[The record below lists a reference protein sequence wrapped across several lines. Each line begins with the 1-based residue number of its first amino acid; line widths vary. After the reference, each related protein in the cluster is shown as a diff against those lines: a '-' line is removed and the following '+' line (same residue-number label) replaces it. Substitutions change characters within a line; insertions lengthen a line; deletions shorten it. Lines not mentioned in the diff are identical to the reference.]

1 MRTWK
6 RHGRGERAR
15 FVAVLDPPEASVLRG
30 LVGQV
35 DDMLSGRADAAPND
49 ELSTLTGIRTGP
61 STPPDDPVLA
71 RLLPDFHRPEA
82 DPGSDRGRDAEGRDA
97 EGRDAEGRDAEGSRP
112 EGDPRDGAALS
123 AALRSVREPELIEA
137 KRDAIATLLASLP
150 TGGGRVELTV
160 PQAEAWLT
168 AVNDVRLAL
177 GTALEVS
184 EDMPEQLP
192 PDDPRSD
199 HMPVYHWL
207 TWLQDSLV
215 TVLMR

>member
-1 MRTWK
+1 VRAWK

-15 FVAVLDPPEASVLRG
+15 YVAVLDPPEASVLRG

-35 DDMLSGRADAAPND
+35 DEMLSGRADASPSD
-49 ELSTLTGIRTGP
+49 ELSALTGIRTGL
-61 STPPDDPVLA
+61 STPPEDPVLA
-71 RLLPDFHRPEA
+71 RLLPDFHRPDA
-82 DPGSDRGRDAEGRDA
+82 DPDRSPAGGTPGGGTA
-97 EGRDAEGRDAEGSRP
+97 
-112 EGDPRDGAALS
+112 DGAALA

-137 KRDAIATLLASLP
+137 KRDAIATLLTSLP
-150 TGGGRVELTV
+150 TGGGRVELTA

-215 TVLMR
+215 TVLLH

>member
-1 MRTWK
+1 MRAWK

-15 FVAVLDPPEASVLRG
+15 YVAVLDPPEASVLRG

-35 DDMLSGRADAAPND
+35 DDMLSGRAEASPSD
-49 ELSTLTGIRTGP
+49 ELSALTGIRTGP
-61 STPPDDPVLA
+61 SSAPDDPVLA
-71 RLLPDFHRPEA
+71 RLLPDFHRPDA
-82 DPGSDRGRDAEGRDA
+82 DSGPDAESGT
-97 EGRDAEGRDAEGSRP
+97 P
-112 EGDPRDGAALS
+112 DGAALA

-137 KRDAIATLLASLP
+137 KRDAIAMLLTSLP
-150 TGGGRVELTV
+150 AGGGRVELTA

-177 GTALEVS
+177 GTTLEVS

-192 PDDPRSD
+192 PDDPRAD
-199 HMPVYHWL
+199 HLPVYHWL

-215 TVLMR
+215 TVLLH

>member
-1 MRTWK
+1 VRTWR

-35 DDMLSGRADAAPND
+35 DDMLSGRADASPSD
-49 ELSTLTGIRTGP
+49 ELSALTGIRTGP
-61 STPPDDPVLA
+61 STAPDDPVLA
-71 RLLPDFHRPEA
+71 RLLPDFHRPDA
-82 DPGSDRGRDAEGRDA
+82 DPDHDGEGGGFDGSDGV
-97 EGRDAEGRDAEGSRP
+97 
-112 EGDPRDGAALS
+112 ALA

-137 KRDAIATLLASLP
+137 KRDAIATVLASLP

-192 PDDPRSD
+192 PDDPRTD
-199 HMPVYHWL
+199 HLPVYHWL

>member
-1 MRTWK
+1 MRAWR

-15 FVAVLDPPEASVLRG
+15 YVAVLDPPEASVLRG

-35 DDMLSGRADAAPND
+35 DDMLSGRADASPAD

-61 STPPDDPVLA
+61 STPPEDPVLA
-71 RLLPDFHRPEA
+71 RLLPEFHRPDA
-82 DPGSDRGRDAEGRDA
+82 DDSSGP
-97 EGRDAEGRDAEGSRP
+97 
-112 EGDPRDGAALS
+112 DGAALA

-137 KRDAIATLLASLP
+137 KRDAIATMLASLP
-150 TGGGRVELTV
+150 GGGGRVELTA

-184 EDMPEQLP
+184 EDMPDQLP
-192 PDDPRSD
+192 PDDPRAD
-199 HMPVYHWL
+199 HLPVYHWL

-215 TVLMR
+215 TALAR

>member
-1 MRTWK
+1 VRAWR

-15 FVAVLDPPEASVLRG
+15 YVAVLDPPEASVLRG

-35 DDMLSGRADAAPND
+35 DDMLSGRADAAPSD
-49 ELSTLTGIRTGP
+49 ELSALTGIRTGP
-61 STPPDDPVLA
+61 SSPPDDPVLA
-71 RLLPDFHRPEA
+71 RLLPDFHRPDA
-82 DPGSDRGRDAEGRDA
+82 DEGGSDG
-97 EGRDAEGRDAEGSRP
+97 P
-112 EGDPRDGAALS
+112 ALA

-137 KRDAIATLLASLP
+137 KRDAIATLLSSLP
-150 TGGGRVELTV
+150 QGGGRVELTA

-192 PDDPRSD
+192 PDDPRTD
-199 HMPVYHWL
+199 HLPVYHWL

-215 TVLMR
+215 TVLLR

>member
-1 MRTWK
+1 MRAWK

-35 DDMLSGRADAAPND
+35 DDMLSGRDEATPRD
-49 ELSTLTGIRTGP
+49 ELAELTGIRTGP
-61 STPPDDPVLA
+61 SASPDDPVLA
-71 RLLPDFHRPEA
+71 RLLPDFHRP
-82 DPGSDRGRDAEGRDA
+82 DAEGGA
-97 EGRDAEGRDAEGSRP
+97 GA
-112 EGDPRDGAALS
+112 DGAALS
-123 AALRSVREPELIEA
+123 AAMRSVHEPELIAA
-137 KRDAIATLLASLP
+137 KRDAIAVVLTSCPA
-150 TGGGRVELTV
+150 GGGRVELTV
-160 PQAEAWLT
+160 PQAESWLA

-192 PDDPRSD
+192 PDDPRAD
-199 HMPVYHWL
+199 HLPVYHWL

-215 TVLMR
+215 TVLLH

>member
-1 MRTWK
+1 MRAWK

-15 FVAVLDPPEASVLRG
+15 FVATLDPPEASVLRG

-35 DDMLSGRADAAPND
+35 DDMLSGRSAASPSD
-49 ELSTLTGIRTGP
+49 ELSALTGIRTGL
-61 STPPDDPVLA
+61 STPPEDPVLA
-71 RLLPDFHRPEA
+71 RLLPEFHRPDA
-82 DPGSDRGRDAEGRDA
+82 DPGRDADEGHD
-97 EGRDAEGRDAEGSRP
+97 
-112 EGDPRDGAALS
+112 DGGAGTGPDDAALA

-137 KRDAIATLLASLP
+137 KRDAIATMLTSLP

-160 PQAEAWLT
+160 PQAEAWLS

-192 PDDPRSD
+192 PDDPRAD
-199 HMPVYHWL
+199 HLPVYHWL

>member
-1 MRTWK
+1 MRAWR

-15 FVAVLDPPEASVLRG
+15 YVAVLDQPEASVLRG

-35 DDMLSGRADAAPND
+35 DDMLAGRADASPAD
-49 ELSTLTGIRTGP
+49 ELSALTGIRTGP

-71 RLLPDFHRPEA
+71 RLLPEFHRPDA
-82 DPGSDRGRDAEGRDA
+82 DGDAG
-97 EGRDAEGRDAEGSRP
+97 GGT
-112 EGDPRDGAALS
+112 DGAALA

-137 KRDAIATLLASLP
+137 KREAIATMLASLP
-150 TGGGRVELTV
+150 GGGGRVELTA

-192 PDDPRSD
+192 PDDPRAD
-199 HMPVYHWL
+199 HLPVYHWL

-215 TVLMR
+215 TVLLR

>member
-1 MRTWK
+1 VRTWR

-35 DDMLSGRADAAPND
+35 DDMLSGRADASPSD
-49 ELSTLTGIRTGP
+49 ELSALTGIRTGP
-61 STPPDDPVLA
+61 STAPDDPVLA

-82 DPGSDRGRDAEGRDA
+82 DPGHGADPAHGDAGGGSD
-97 EGRDAEGRDAEGSRP
+97 GS
-112 EGDPRDGAALS
+112 DGAALA

-137 KRDAIATLLASLP
+137 KRDAIATVLASLP

-184 EDMPEQLP
+184 EDMPEHLP
-192 PDDPRSD
+192 PDDPRTD
-199 HMPVYHWL
+199 HLPVYHWL

>member
-1 MRTWK
+1 MRAWR

-15 FVAVLDPPEASVLRG
+15 YVAVLDPPEASVLRG

-35 DDMLSGRADAAPND
+35 DDMLSGRAEASPSD
-49 ELSTLTGIRTGP
+49 ELSALTGIRTGP

-71 RLLPDFHRPEA
+71 RLLPDFHRPDA
-82 DPGSDRGRDAEGRDA
+82 DDDGGEG
-97 EGRDAEGRDAEGSRP
+97 P
-112 EGDPRDGAALS
+112 ALA

-137 KRDAIATLLASLP
+137 KRDAIASLLASLP
-150 TGGGRVELTV
+150 TGGGRVELTA

-168 AVNDVRLAL
+168 AINDVRLAL
-177 GTALEVS
+177 GTALDVS

-192 PDDPRSD
+192 PDDPRTD
-199 HMPVYHWL
+199 HLPVYHWL

-215 TVLMR
+215 TVLVR

>member
-1 MRTWK
+1 MRTWR

-30 LVGQV
+30 LFGQV
-35 DDMLSGRADAAPND
+35 DDMLSGRADASPSD

-61 STPPDDPVLA
+61 STAPDDPVLA
-71 RLLPDFHRPEA
+71 RLLPDFHRPDA
-82 DPGSDRGRDAEGRDA
+82 DPGHDGEGA
-97 EGRDAEGRDAEGSRP
+97 GS
-112 EGDPRDGAALS
+112 DGAALA

-137 KRDAIATLLASLP
+137 KRDAIATVLASLP

-192 PDDPRSD
+192 PDDPRTD
-199 HMPVYHWL
+199 HLPVYHWL

>member
-1 MRTWK
+1 
-6 RHGRGERAR
+6 
-15 FVAVLDPPEASVLRG
+15 
-30 LVGQV
+30 
-35 DDMLSGRADAAPND
+35 MLSGRADAAPSD
-49 ELSTLTGIRTGP
+49 ELPALTGIRTGP

-82 DPGSDRGRDAEGRDA
+82 DPGSDRGRDAEGRDAEGRDA

-150 TGGGRVELTV
+150 TGGGGVELTV

-184 EDMPEQLP
+184 EDMPEHLP
-192 PDDPRSD
+192 PDDPRTD
-199 HMPVYHWL
+199 HLPVYHWL